1 MSITYL
7 KKLYNFHVQEEE
19 QNYACTNQLLKDVF
33 RVLLTGIHLYMLYF
47 RLKIKLL
54 FYSLL

>member
-1 MSITYL
+1 MSIKYL
-7 KKLYNFHVQEEE
+7 KKLCNFHVQEEE

-33 RVLLTGIHLYMLYF
+33 RVLLTGIHLYF
-47 RLKIKLL
+47 RLKIKLI